1 MFVSFFPSPRLFFS
15 SAILWSLVAV
25 LIWFFLARDAGGLI
39 GLPNPPADAPPILGV
54 TRFVSPPFL
63 WFYLFFGSAVALFAT
78 VWRVLDPHPYF
89 RWSVLG
95 SALIIFVLYFMVEV
109 SVTINDWYGSY
120 FDLIQKALD
129 PSTKGTVPAA
139 DLYVGLAEIT
149 SVLLLYIIV
158 AVLNAF
164 FTSHYV
170 FRWRTAMNDHYA
182 ENWSLLRGIEGA
194 AQRVQ
199 EDTMRFA
206 RTFEDLG
213 TSLVSAIMTL
223 IAFLPILAALSS
235 KIPAIPILGSMPY
248 SLVIVSLV
256 WSLFG
261 TGILAIVGIKLP
273 GLEFRNQRV
282 EAAYRKELVYGE
294 DDPAR
299 ATPRTLRELFDAVR
313 QNYFRLYFNYLYFNV
328 VRYAYLQADLML
340 PFFVLIPSIAAGAI
354 TFGIFQQVRASFG
367 EVRDAM
373 QYLVKSW
380 PDIVEFMSI
389 YKRLRAF
396 EAALHGETL
405 PDIDRKFIEDGQL
418 V

>member
-15 SAILWSLVAV
+15 SAILWALLAV
-25 LIWFFLARDAGGLI
+25 LVWFFFARDAGALI
-39 GLPNPPADAPPILGV
+39 GLPNPPADAAPILGV
-54 TRFVSPPFL
+54 TRFLSPPFL
-63 WFYLFFGSAVALFAT
+63 WFYLYFGTAVAVYAGA
-78 VWRVLDPHPYF
+78 WRAIDSNPYF
-89 RWSVLG
+89 NWSVLG

-129 PSTKGTVPAA
+129 PSTKGTVPAS
-139 DLYVGLAEIT
+139 DLYVGLAQIT
-149 SVLLLYIIV
+149 SVLLLYIVV

-170 FRWRTAMNDHYA
+170 FRWRTAMNDHYVDRWNA
-182 ENWSLLRGIEGA
+182 LRGIEGA

-223 IAFLPILAALSS
+223 IAFLPILAGLST
-235 KIPAIPILGSMPY
+235 KIPAIPILGAMPY
-248 SLVIVSLV
+248 SLVIVALV

-261 TGILAIVGIKLP
+261 TGLLAVVGIRLP

-294 DDPAR
+294 DDAAR
-299 ATPRTLRELFDAVR
+299 ATPRTLKELFGAVR

-328 VRYAYLQADLML
+328 VRYGYLQADLML
-340 PFFVLIPSIAAGAI
+340 PFFVLIPAIAAGAI

-396 EAALHGETL
+396 EAMLQGEAL
-405 PDIDRKFIEDGQL
+405 PDIDRKFLEDGQL
-418 V
+418 A